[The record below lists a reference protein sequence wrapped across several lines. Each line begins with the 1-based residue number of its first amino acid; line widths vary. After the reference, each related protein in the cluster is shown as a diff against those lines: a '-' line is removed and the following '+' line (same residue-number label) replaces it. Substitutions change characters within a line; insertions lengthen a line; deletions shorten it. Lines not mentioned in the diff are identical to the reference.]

1 MYLRLETITFL
12 EVNIGSQLS
21 DINPRNICFESVFS
35 GKGNKAK
42 INICDYTELKALWSK
57 GNYQQNEKATYR
69 LRGDTDK

>member
-12 EVNIGSQLS
+12 EVNIVSKLS

-42 INICDYTELKALWSK
+42 INKV
-57 GNYQQNEKATYR
+57 Q
-69 LRGDTDK
+69 